1 MAYKIELCR
10 PRNRWSQ
17 AIQVTAD
24 NIDEVAAAVHA
35 APGTTAQGRRGV
47 DLSCE
52 IPTLALPGNWIIETA
67 DGRLLV
73 IDDIDYQSAFDRA
86 KH

>member
-1 MAYKIELCR
+1 MTYEIELCR
-10 PRNRWSQ
+10 PRYRWAQ
-17 AIQVTAD
+17 AVQVTEENTLELA
-24 NIDEVAAAVHA
+24 EMFHA
-35 APGTTAQGRRGV
+35 YLGITQQGRRGV

-67 DGRLLV
+67 DGRLL
-73 IDDIDYQSAFDRA
+73 ILSDIDYQSAFDRA